1 MNRSLPFAT
10 LMIASMQV
18 AAATLA
24 NHPLRHLDLQRY
36 LGQWHEIAHLPMF
49 FQRKCV
55 DTVTATYSLRPD
67 GKITVHNACRDRDGK
82 MQASDG
88 VAKTV
93 EGAASGALKVRF
105 APAWLGWLPAVWAD
119 YWVVDLDPAYQWAV
133 VGSPS
138 HKYLWILSRSPDM
151 QQDLFDTLRQRARQ
165 RGYAVEKLVVT
176 APLR

>member
-1 MNRSLPFAT
+1 MRSSQIDV
-10 LMIASMQV
+10 LMVGSAQA

-24 NHPLRHLDLQRY
+24 NQPVKHLDLQRY

-49 FQRKCV
+49 FQRRCV
-55 DTVTATYSLRPD
+55 DSVTANYSLRSD
-67 GKITVHNACRDRDGK
+67 GKVSVRNACRNQDGE
-82 MQASDG
+82 METSNG
-88 VAKTV
+88 VARTT
-93 EGAASGALKVRF
+93 GNAASGALKVRF
-105 APAWLGWLPAVWAD
+105 APALLAWLPWVWAD
-119 YWVVDLDPAYQWAV
+119 YWVIDLDPGYQWAV

-151 QQDLFDTLRQRARQ
+151 KQDLFDTLQQRARQ